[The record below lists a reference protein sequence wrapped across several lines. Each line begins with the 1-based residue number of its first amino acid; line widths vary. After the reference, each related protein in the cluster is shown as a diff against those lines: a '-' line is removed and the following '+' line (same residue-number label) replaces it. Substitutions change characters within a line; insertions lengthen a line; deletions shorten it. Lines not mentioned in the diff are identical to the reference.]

1 MSKNN
6 NVFPL
11 VRKVMDEIGDNDIVA
26 TVKSPIPKMVTHD
39 NEIVGVY
46 NNGVIDWFDTPKAE
60 EAKKY
65 LEDE

>member
-1 MSKNN
+1 
-6 NVFPL
+6 
-11 VRKVMDEIGDNDIVA
+11 
-26 TVKSPIPKMVTHD
+26 MVTHD

-46 NNGVIDWFDTPKAE
+46 NDGDIKWFDTPKAE